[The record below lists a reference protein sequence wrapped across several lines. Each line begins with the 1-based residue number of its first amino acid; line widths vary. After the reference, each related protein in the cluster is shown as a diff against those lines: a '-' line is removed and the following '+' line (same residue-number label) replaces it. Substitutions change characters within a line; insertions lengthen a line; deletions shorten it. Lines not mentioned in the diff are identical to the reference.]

1 MIDGIISAAFTQEHK
16 CTKADPGAG
25 EMKDDV
31 EGGEGE
37 SMSEV
42 GEIHLAIHFSECDTA
57 NLGFQMNKR
66 LLWPNRNKYSGQL
79 NARNR
84 DLDRF

>member
-1 MIDGIISAAFTQEHK
+1 MIDGIISAAFTQEHR

-37 SMSEV
+37 STSEV
-42 GEIHLAIHFSECDTA
+42 GEMHSATRFSECDTA
-57 NLGFQMNKR
+57 NLGQR

-79 NARNR
+79 KARNG